1 GGHRRER
8 SPSSS
13 GAADRGRR
21 RDRPLFREATSDDR
35 SCSVSADSEVTT
47 DEVSTDPVEVI
58 QQMLERTSALD
69 RDGGAALFD
78 ENIRF
83 EHMFMP
89 DGEPMIIPSGE
100 ELARSLTDTLRRFDS
115 WHIWMTQAYRLVG
128 DPSTVISEWAS
139 EGTLKNGHEYRN
151 RYIGIHKV

>member
-1 GGHRRER
+1 
-8 SPSSS
+8 
-13 GAADRGRR
+13 
-21 RDRPLFREATSDDR
+21 
-35 SCSVSADSEVTT
+35 VSAESEVTT
-47 DEVSTDPVEVI
+47 DEVTTDPVEVI

-69 RDGGAALFD
+69 RDGVAALFD
-78 ENIRF
+78 DNIRF

-89 DGEPMIIPSGE
+89 DGEPMIITSGE

-151 RYIGIHKV
+151 RYIGIHKVVNGRIVFWREYAHPSPMELVWPDDSHRPDI